1 MDGFIILIVIAIVSN
16 IIKKSKKKSGAAP
29 NTAKKTGTQS
39 VFERF
44 EQWAEKLDEMG
55 ETQEGQAQQPAA
67 PAAQPT
73 VRAIDRKAEL
83 KAKYGDKLY
92 RGEGGVHEA
101 SFEGISRPL
110 APSAELTA
118 GRAAGSIAFHSD
130 EGKDICDPSLMHGE
144 SGLEMPETPVFPA
157 HAENEPF
164 LSAGDLV
171 RGFVVSEILAR
182 PVATRM
188 AKTR

>member
-16 IIKKSKKKSGAAP
+16 IIKNSKKKSGAAP
-29 NTAKKTGTQS
+29 HTAKKSGAQS
-39 VFERF
+39 AFERF
-44 EQWAEKLDEMG
+44 EQWAERMDKMG
-55 ETQEGQAQQPAA
+55 ESQEEQAQPAA

-73 VRAIDRKAEL
+73 VRAVDRKAEL
-83 KAKYGDKLY
+83 KAKYGDKLH

-101 SFEGISRPL
+101 SFEGFSRPL

-130 EGKDICDPSLMHGE
+130 EGQDVCDPSLMHGE
-144 SGLEMPETPVFPA
+144 SGLQMPETPVFPA

-188 AKTR
+188 AKMR